1 MDNKNSVNIEICLH
15 LCFILYGRKGGLVM
29 NKKNQITEGV
39 IWKQLLIFFFPI
51 MVGTLFQQLYNTVDA
66 IIVGRFVGK
75 QALASV
81 GGSAAVLTNF
91 VIGFF
96 TGLSAGATV
105 IISQFYGAKNLK
117 QLSKGLH
124 TAYAFSIT
132 VSLLISVIGWFA
144 TPALLHLLKTPADV
158 IPDSILYLRIY
169 FLGMIFTLTYN
180 MGSSIMRAIGD
191 SRRPLIYLVICC
203 GINIVLDILFVIVFH
218 MGIAGAAIA
227 TVISQGASAIL
238 VTRSLMKSYGILKLE
253 LRSIRFH
260 GALLKSELKIGLPG
274 GIQSF
279 GYSISNIIIQAVIN
293 DFGTDTAAAW
303 AAYGKLDAIFWTV
316 CGSFGIAIT
325 TFAGQNYGAR
335 KFNRVKKSVRVCLGM
350 ALGVCGSLIVFLMVF
365 CRPLYHIFT
374 TDYAV
379 VDIGVYMLRL
389 ITPSYVIF
397 IFVEIFS
404 GALRGIGDVLI
415 PSTITLGGV
424 LLVRLTWILFVTPMT
439 GELSTLLYS
448 YPLAWGATALLLIPY
463 YFHRR
468 KQALV
473 E

>member
-1 MDNKNSVNIEICLH
+1 MTAKTQV
-15 LCFILYGRKGGLVM
+15 
-29 NKKNQITEGV
+29 NQITEGI

-51 MVGTLFQQLYNTVDA
+51 AVGTLFQQLYNTVDA
-66 IIVGRFVGK
+66 IIVGRWVGK

-81 GGSAAVLTNF
+81 GGSAAVLSNF

-105 IISQFYGAKNLK
+105 IISQYFGAKNSK
-117 QLSKGLH
+117 QLSRGLH

-132 VSLLISVIGWFA
+132 VSIVISITGWIA
-144 TPALLHLLKTPADV
+144 APALLRLLKTPADV
-158 IPDSILYLRIY
+158 VPDSILYLRIY
-169 FLGMIFTLTYN
+169 FAGIIFTLTYN

-191 SRRPLIYLVICC
+191 SRRPLIFLIICC
-203 GINIVLDILFVIVFH
+203 ALNIILDIFFVVVLG
-218 MGIAGAAIA
+218 MGIEGAAIA
-227 TVISQGASAIL
+227 TVLSQAVSALL
-238 VTRSLMKSYGILKLE
+238 VTRALMKCYGILKLD

-260 GALLKSELKIGLPG
+260 ADMLRPELRIGLPG
-274 GIQSF
+274 GLQSF

-303 AAYGKLDAIFWTV
+303 AAFGKMDAIFWTV

-335 KFNRVKKSVRVCLGM
+335 KYDRVKKSVRVSLGM
-350 ALGVCGSLIVFLMVF
+350 SLGVCTSLIIFLMVF
-365 CRPLYHIFT
+365 CRPLYVVFT
-374 TDYAV
+374 ADQNV
-379 VDIGVYMLRL
+379 IDIGVYMLRL
-389 ITPSYVIF
+389 ITPSYIIF

-415 PSTITLGGV
+415 PSAITLGGV

-439 GELSTLLYS
+439 GQLSTLMYS
-448 YPLAWGATALLLIPY
+448 YPLAWGATALLLVPY

-468 KQALV
+468 KKLL
-473 E
+473 

>member
-1 MDNKNSVNIEICLH
+1 MD
-15 LCFILYGRKGGLVM
+15 
-29 NKKNQITEGV
+29 KKNQITEGV

-132 VSLLISVIGWFA
+132 VSLLISVIGWFS

-227 TVISQGASAIL
+227 TVISQGVSAIL

-293 DFGTDTAAAW
+293 NFGTDTAAAW

-415 PSTITLGGV
+415 PSAITLGGV

-468 KQALV
+468 KQILV

>member
-1 MDNKNSVNIEICLH
+1 MD
-15 LCFILYGRKGGLVM
+15 
-29 NKKNQITEGV
+29 KKNQITEGV

-132 VSLLISVIGWFA
+132 VSLLISVSGWFA

-191 SRRPLIYLVICC
+191 SRRPLIYLIICC

-374 TDYAV
+374 TDDAV

-415 PSTITLGGV
+415 PSAITLGGV
-424 LLVRLTWILFVTPMT
+424 LLVRLTWILFVTPLT

-468 KQALV
+468 KQILV

>member
-1 MDNKNSVNIEICLH
+1 MD
-15 LCFILYGRKGGLVM
+15 
-29 NKKNQITEGV
+29 KKNQITEGV

-132 VSLLISVIGWFA
+132 VSLLISIIGWFA

>member
-1 MDNKNSVNIEICLH
+1 MD
-15 LCFILYGRKGGLVM
+15 
-29 NKKNQITEGV
+29 KKNQITDGV

-132 VSLLISVIGWFA
+132 VSLLISVIGWFS

-191 SRRPLIYLVICC
+191 SRRPLIYLIICC

-448 YPLAWGATALLLIPY
+448 YPLAWGSTALLLIPY
-463 YFHRR
+463 YFHKQ
-468 KQALV
+468 KQALK

>member
-1 MDNKNSVNIEICLH
+1 MD
-15 LCFILYGRKGGLVM
+15 
-29 NKKNQITEGV
+29 KKNQITEGV

-203 GINIVLDILFVIVFH
+203 GINIFLDILFVIVFH

-335 KFNRVKKSVRVCLGM
+335 KFDRVKKSVRVCLGM

>member
-1 MDNKNSVNIEICLH
+1 MD
-15 LCFILYGRKGGLVM
+15 
-29 NKKNQITEGV
+29 KKNQITEGV

-132 VSLLISVIGWFA
+132 VSLLISVSGWFA

-191 SRRPLIYLVICC
+191 SRRPLIYLIICC

-227 TVISQGASAIL
+227 TVISQGVSAIL

-424 LLVRLTWILFVTPMT
+424 LLVRLTWILFVTPLT

-468 KQALV
+468 KQILV

>member
-1 MDNKNSVNIEICLH
+1 MD
-15 LCFILYGRKGGLVM
+15 
-29 NKKNQITEGV
+29 KKNQITDGV

-132 VSLLISVIGWFA
+132 VSLLISVIGWFS

-169 FLGMIFTLTYN
+169 FLGMLFTLTYN

-191 SRRPLIYLVICC
+191 SRRPLIYLIICC

-463 YFHRR
+463 YFHKQ
-468 KQALV
+468 KQALK

>member
-1 MDNKNSVNIEICLH
+1 M
-15 LCFILYGRKGGLVM
+15 
-29 NKKNQITEGV
+29 
-39 IWKQLLIFFFPI
+39 
-51 MVGTLFQQLYNTVDA
+51 
-66 IIVGRFVGK
+66 
-75 QALASV
+75 
-81 GGSAAVLTNF
+81 
-91 VIGFF
+91 
-96 TGLSAGATV
+96 
-105 IISQFYGAKNLK
+105 
-117 QLSKGLH
+117 SKGLH

-218 MGIAGAAIA
+218 MGIAGSAIA

-325 TFAGQNYGAR
+325 TFTGQNYGAR

-404 GALRGIGDVLI
+404 GALWNRRCFDSLYDHPWRRTPCETYMDIICYTDDRRIIHFTVQLPFGMGCYRTSLNSVLFPQAEAGACRIEVPIETPIEISILDV
-415 PSTITLGGV
+415 
-424 LLVRLTWILFVTPMT
+424 
-439 GELSTLLYS
+439 
-448 YPLAWGATALLLIPY
+448 
-463 YFHRR
+463 
-468 KQALV
+468 
-473 E
+473 

>member
-1 MDNKNSVNIEICLH
+1 MD
-15 LCFILYGRKGGLVM
+15 
-29 NKKNQITEGV
+29 KKNQITDGV

-132 VSLLISVIGWFA
+132 VSLLISVIGWFS

-191 SRRPLIYLVICC
+191 SRRPLIYLIICC

-260 GALLKSELKIGLPG
+260 GALLKSELRIGLPG

-448 YPLAWGATALLLIPY
+448 YPLAWGSTALLLIPY
-463 YFHRR
+463 YFHKQ
-468 KQALV
+468 KQALK

>member
-1 MDNKNSVNIEICLH
+1 MD
-15 LCFILYGRKGGLVM
+15 
-29 NKKNQITEGV
+29 KKNQITDGV

-132 VSLLISVIGWFA
+132 VSLLISVIGWFS

-191 SRRPLIYLVICC
+191 SRRPLIYLIICC

-253 LRSIRFH
+253 LRSMRFH

-463 YFHRR
+463 YFHKQ
-468 KQALV
+468 KQALK

>member
-1 MDNKNSVNIEICLH
+1 MD
-15 LCFILYGRKGGLVM
+15 
-29 NKKNQITEGV
+29 KKNQITEGV

-350 ALGVCGSLIVFLMVF
+350 ALGVCGSLIVFLIVF

-468 KQALV
+468 KQILV

>member
-1 MDNKNSVNIEICLH
+1 MD
-15 LCFILYGRKGGLVM
+15 
-29 NKKNQITEGV
+29 KKNQITEGV

-132 VSLLISVIGWFA
+132 VSLLISIIGWFA
-144 TPALLHLLKTPADV
+144 TPALLHLLKTPSDV

-238 VTRSLMKSYGILKLE
+238 VTQSLMKSYGILKLE

-468 KQALV
+468 KQILV

>member
-1 MDNKNSVNIEICLH
+1 MD
-15 LCFILYGRKGGLVM
+15 
-29 NKKNQITEGV
+29 KKNQITDGV

-132 VSLLISVIGWFA
+132 VSLLISVIGWFS

-191 SRRPLIYLVICC
+191 SRRPLIYLIICC

-260 GALLKSELKIGLPG
+260 GALLKSELKIGLSG

-463 YFHRR
+463 YFHKQ
-468 KQALV
+468 KQALK

>member
-1 MDNKNSVNIEICLH
+1 MD
-15 LCFILYGRKGGLVM
+15 
-29 NKKNQITEGV
+29 KKNQITEGV

-124 TAYAFSIT
+124 TAYAFSIA
-132 VSLLISVIGWFA
+132 VSLLISVIVWFA

-203 GINIVLDILFVIVFH
+203 GINIFLDILFVIVFH

>member
-1 MDNKNSVNIEICLH
+1 MD
-15 LCFILYGRKGGLVM
+15 
-29 NKKNQITEGV
+29 KKNQITDGV

-132 VSLLISVIGWFA
+132 VSLLISVIGWFS

-191 SRRPLIYLVICC
+191 SRRPLIYLIICC

-350 ALGVCGSLIVFLMVF
+350 ALDVCGSLIVFLMVF

-448 YPLAWGATALLLIPY
+448 YPLAWGSTALLLIPY
-463 YFHRR
+463 YFHKQ
-468 KQALV
+468 KQALK

>member
-1 MDNKNSVNIEICLH
+1 MD
-15 LCFILYGRKGGLVM
+15 
-29 NKKNQITEGV
+29 KKNQITEGV

-132 VSLLISVIGWFA
+132 VSILISVIGWFSA
-144 TPALLHLLKTPADV
+144 PALLHLLKTPADV

-203 GINIVLDILFVIVFH
+203 VINIILDILFVIVFH

-227 TVISQGASAIL
+227 TVISQGVSAIL

-253 LRSIRFH
+253 LRAIRFH

-293 DFGTDTAAAW
+293 NFGTDTAAAW

-325 TFAGQNYGAR
+325 TFAGQNFGAR
-335 KFNRVKKSVRVCLGM
+335 KFNRVKKSVRVCLVM
-350 ALGVCGSLIVFLMVF
+350 ALTVCGSLIVFLMTF

-374 TDYAV
+374 TDQAV

-468 KQALV
+468 KQVLK

>member
-1 MDNKNSVNIEICLH
+1 MD
-15 LCFILYGRKGGLVM
+15 
-29 NKKNQITEGV
+29 KKNQITEGV

-144 TPALLHLLKTPADV
+144 TPALLHLLKTPTDV

>member
-1 MDNKNSVNIEICLH
+1 MD
-15 LCFILYGRKGGLVM
+15 
-29 NKKNQITEGV
+29 KKNQITEGV

-439 GELSTLLYS
+439 GGLSTLLYS

-468 KQALV
+468 KQILV

>member
-1 MDNKNSVNIEICLH
+1 MD
-15 LCFILYGRKGGLVM
+15 
-29 NKKNQITEGV
+29 KKNQITDGV

-132 VSLLISVIGWFA
+132 VSLLISVIGWFS

-191 SRRPLIYLVICC
+191 SRRPLIYLIICC

-350 ALGVCGSLIVFLMVF
+350 ALDVCGSLIVFLMVF

-424 LLVRLTWILFVTPMT
+424 LLVRLTWILFVRPMT

-448 YPLAWGATALLLIPY
+448 YPLAWGSTALLLIPY
-463 YFHRR
+463 YFHKQ
-468 KQALV
+468 KQALK

>member
-1 MDNKNSVNIEICLH
+1 MD
-15 LCFILYGRKGGLVM
+15 
-29 NKKNQITEGV
+29 KKNQITEGV

-132 VSLLISVIGWFA
+132 VSLLISIIGWFA

-203 GINIVLDILFVIVFH
+203 GINIFLDILFVIVFH

>member
-1 MDNKNSVNIEICLH
+1 MD
-15 LCFILYGRKGGLVM
+15 
-29 NKKNQITEGV
+29 KKNQITEGV

-191 SRRPLIYLVICC
+191 SRRPLIYLIICC

-463 YFHRR
+463 YFHKQ
-468 KQALV
+468 KQALK

>member
-1 MDNKNSVNIEICLH
+1 MD
-15 LCFILYGRKGGLVM
+15 
-29 NKKNQITEGV
+29 KKNQITEGV
-39 IWKQLLIFFFPI
+39 IWKQLLIFFFPLL
-51 MVGTLFQQLYNTVDA
+51 VGTLFQQLYNTVDA

-132 VSLLISVIGWFA
+132 VSILISVIGWFS

-203 GINIVLDILFVIVFH
+203 VINIILDILFVIVFH

-227 TVISQGASAIL
+227 TVISQGVSAIL

-253 LRSIRFH
+253 LRDIRFH

-293 DFGTDTAAAW
+293 NFGTDTAAAW

-325 TFAGQNYGAR
+325 TFAGQNFGAR
-335 KFNRVKKSVRVCLGM
+335 KFNRVKKSVRVCLAM
-350 ALGVCGSLIVFLMVF
+350 ALTVCGSLIVFLMIS

-374 TDYAV
+374 TDQAV

-468 KQALV
+468 KQALK

>member
-1 MDNKNSVNIEICLH
+1 MD
-15 LCFILYGRKGGLVM
+15 
-29 NKKNQITEGV
+29 KKNQITDGV

-132 VSLLISVIGWFA
+132 VSLLISVIGWFS

-191 SRRPLIYLVICC
+191 SRRPLIYLIICC

-227 TVISQGASAIL
+227 TVISQGASAKL

-448 YPLAWGATALLLIPY
+448 YPLAWGSTALLLIPY
-463 YFHRR
+463 YFHKQ
-468 KQALV
+468 KQALK

>member
-1 MDNKNSVNIEICLH
+1 MD
-15 LCFILYGRKGGLVM
+15 
-29 NKKNQITEGV
+29 KKNQITEGV

-132 VSLLISVIGWFA
+132 VSLLISIIGWFA
-144 TPALLHLLKTPADV
+144 TPALLHLLKTPSDV

-468 KQALV
+468 KQILA